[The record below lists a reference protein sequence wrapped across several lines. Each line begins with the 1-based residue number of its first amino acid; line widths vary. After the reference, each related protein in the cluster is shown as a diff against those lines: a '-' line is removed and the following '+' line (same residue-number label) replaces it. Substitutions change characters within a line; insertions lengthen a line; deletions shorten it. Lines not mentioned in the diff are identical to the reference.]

1 MTRAVWWSR
10 WLAVVA
16 GAVCSFGLARPAAA
30 LEVVATLPSLA
41 ALARE
46 VAGPHATVSS
56 LLGPKQD
63 PHYADPRP
71 NLILTLNKADLLLV
85 NGLELEVGWLPGL
98 VRQARNPRIQTGTSG
113 WFDASMWVRRLQVP
127 ARVDRAMGD
136 IHPGGNPHFLID
148 PRAGAA
154 IAEGLGKALAALD
167 PAHAADFQRN
177 AAALATRLREFAAA
191 ETKRFAALPEA
202 ARQLVVYHDSLV
214 YLVDWLQLK
223 QVATVEPRPGIP
235 PDPGHLAKVVG
246 TMRTTSARVVAQEE
260 YYPRNTS
267 EQVVKL
273 TSARLV
279 VVPGGVQF
287 AAGQS
292 YEDWVRT
299 IARDLHGAASAP

>member
-1 MTRAVWWSR
+1 MTLKVRWSR
-10 WLAVVA
+10 WLAVA
-16 GAVCSFGLARPAAA
+16 LLGACSLGGSIPAAA
-30 LEVVATLPSLA
+30 LEVVATLPTLA
-41 ALARE
+41 ALAHE

-71 NLILTLNKADLLLV
+71 NLILTLNKADLLLT

-136 IHPGGNPHFLID
+136 IHPGGNPHFLVD

-154 IAEGLGKALAALD
+154 IAEGLGKALATVD
-167 PAHAADFQRN
+167 PAHAADYQRN
-177 AAALATRLREFAAA
+177 ANALASRLRDLAAA
-191 ETKRFAALPEA
+191 ESKRFAALPEA
-202 ARQLVVYHDSLV
+202 ARRLVVYHDSLI

-246 TMRTTSARVVAQEE
+246 TMRATTTRLLAQEE
-260 YYPRNTS
+260 FYPRNTS

-273 TSARLV
+273 TGGRLV
-279 VVPGGVQF
+279 VLAGGVGF
-287 AAGQS
+287 NEGQR
-292 YEDWVRT
+292 YEDWVRA
-299 IARDLHGAASAP
+299 IARELYGAASAQ